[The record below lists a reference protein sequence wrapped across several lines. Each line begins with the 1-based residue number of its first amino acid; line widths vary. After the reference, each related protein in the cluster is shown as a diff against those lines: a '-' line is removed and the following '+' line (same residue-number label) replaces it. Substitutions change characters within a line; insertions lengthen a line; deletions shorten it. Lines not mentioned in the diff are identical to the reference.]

1 MKLQLMVLGHL
12 RSPTYCT
19 QPTCCV
25 VKKALSTSVLHA
37 LIHLQQP
44 QQIIPHNRCW
54 NPGEG
59 MWDVSGMLVALPVSI
74 CVYGSCTFSN
84 IEFLVYLSVVL
95 HDFVNGSV
103 RALVLPPA

>member
-1 MKLQLMVLGHL
+1 MKLQLMVLGLL
-12 RSPTYCT
+12 RSPTCCT

-37 LIHLQQP
+37 FIHLQQP
-44 QQIIPHNRCW
+44 QQIVAHNRW
-54 NPGEG
+54 NHGEG
-59 MWDVSGMLVALPVSI
+59 MLDVSGILVALPVSI
-74 CVYGSCTFSN
+74 RVYGSCTFSN
-84 IEFLVYLSVVL
+84 IEFLVHLSVVL